1 MTALSKDQLDAY
13 VAAVYEVE
21 IDGRWIEAS
30 ALPLA
35 DVATPAALISAR
47 NPYSQLLP
55 ESENAQRHLRLQR
68 EIEAGGHRC
77 WPARGRSV
85 DASWIEPGFL
95 VQAPL
100 AQVDIWARYYRQH
113 AVWLA
118 PDAARAASL
127 RVYTAFAGAEPPPQW
142 EGMDVEWVPTA
153 S

>member
-1 MTALSKDQLDAY
+1 MTALSRVQLDAY

-30 ALPLA
+30 ALPIA
-35 DVATPAALISAR
+35 DAPMPAALISAC
-47 NPYSQLLP
+47 NPYSQILP

-68 EIEAGGHRC
+68 EIETGGHRW

-100 AQVDIWARYYRQH
+100 AQVDIWARDYGQH

-127 RVYTAFAGAEPPPQW
+127 RVYTAFAGADPPTQW
-142 EGMDVEWVPTA
+142 EGMGVEWVLTA